1 MIEKLKAYLGRLFPV
16 ASLRA
21 YIVVMTTV
29 VTLPLIVFTGY
40 LMFKLEADERSDL
53 QRETVDDARA
63 ISRSIERRLQEMA
76 TSLNLLAQFPELESN
91 DLPAF
96 QRRIHSSLAQE
107 GLYVIVATKDGQQK
121 LNTRLPSGETLGK
134 IPEQAD
140 LSKSLSQNR
149 ITVSNIFF
157 GNTSKQWVF
166 NVTLPLPSRLA
177 STGDALIM
185 TQNAADLRPLISTEN
200 LPADWSVA
208 VLDDEDRVII
218 SSEPGKVVPGEA
230 FTEENLLGRMSGF
243 SGNFLDDHGNVF
255 AYSQFLGWSWKTV
268 IWGPASSSQ
277 VALVSTW
284 RNMMIGSVL
293 MVLAAIT
300 GAYIVGRQLR
310 SSILEIT
317 DMAERI
323 GQGEIVAPVQT
334 KITEANQVAIAL
346 SNASFDRSQAEDHML
361 LVLHELV
368 HRSKN
373 ILTLV
378 QAMMRQLARENTSIA
393 DFQREV
399 DHRLRGLGMSI
410 RALTETQWQGL
421 PIKKLIETHLDVFG
435 SVSQQVVNKG
445 EDFMLSP
452 EAAQNLGLILH
463 ELTTNSIKYGA
474 LSVKNGIVEIEW
486 QQSEREDGQEMMTIY
501 WREKNGPAAEQPSR
515 KGFGSTIVK
524 RHAEG
529 AFSGV
534 VAMDYAPSGF
544 AWTLTAPTRYFIK
557 SSKTSEAE

>member
-1 MIEKLKAYLGRLFPV
+1 
-16 ASLRA
+16 
-21 YIVVMTTV
+21 MTTV
-29 VTLPLIVFTGY
+29 VTLPLILFTGF
-40 LMFKLEADERSDL
+40 LMFKLQADERTDL
-53 QRETVDDARA
+53 QRETVEDARA

-96 QRRIHSSLAQE
+96 QRRIHTSLAQE
-107 GLYVIVATKDGQQK
+107 GLYVIVATRDGQQK
-121 LNTRLPSGETLGK
+121 LNTRVQSNEALGK
-134 IPEQAD
+134 VPAQAD
-140 LSKSLSQNR
+140 LATALSTNR
-149 ITVSNIFF
+149 ISVSNIFF
-157 GNTSKQWVF
+157 GNTSQQWVF
-166 NVTLPLPSRLA
+166 NVTLPLPPRLGA
-177 STGDALIM
+177 AGDALIM
-185 TQNAADLRPLISTEN
+185 TQNAVDLRPLISTEN
-200 LPADWSVA
+200 LPAGWSVA
-208 VLDDEDRVII
+208 VLDDADRVII
-218 SSEPGKVVPGEA
+218 SSSPDNVVPGKP
-230 FTEENLLGRMSGF
+230 FTEESLLGRMSSF
-243 SGNFLDDHGNVF
+243 SGNFLDDEGNVF

-268 IWGPASSSQ
+268 IWGPEASSQ
-277 VALVSTW
+277 AALVSTW

-293 MVLAAIT
+293 MVLGAIL

-317 DMAERI
+317 NMAERI

-346 SNASFDRSQAEDHML
+346 SNASFDRSQAEDRML

-393 DFQREV
+393 DFQKEV

-421 PIKKLIETHLDVFG
+421 PINKLIETHLDVFG
-435 SVSQQVVNKG
+435 SVSQQVINKG

-474 LSVKNGIVEIEW
+474 LSVKDGIVEIEW
-486 QQSEREDGQEMMTIY
+486 QHSEREDGQEMITIC
-501 WREKNGPAAEQPSR
+501 WREKNGPPASPPSR

-529 AFSGV
+529 AFSGLV
-534 VAMDYAPSGF
+534 DIDYAVTGF
-544 AWTLTAPTRYFIK
+544 VWTLTAPQRFFMK
-557 SSKTSEAE
+557 SAQSSTAEEKY

>member
-1 MIEKLKAYLGRLFPV
+1 
-16 ASLRA
+16 
-21 YIVVMTTV
+21 MTTV

-40 LMFKLEADERSDL
+40 LMFKLEADERADL
-53 QRETVDDARA
+53 RRETVEDARS

-76 TSLNLLAQFPELESN
+76 TSLNLLSQFPELEN
-91 DLPAF
+91 GDLQAF
-96 QRRIHSSLAQE
+96 QRRIQNSLAQE

-121 LNTRLPSGETLGK
+121 LNTRLSSSQSLSKVP
-134 IPEQAD
+134 PDAD
-140 LSKSLSQNR
+140 LSKSLAEDR
-149 ITVSNIFF
+149 TTVSNIFF

-177 STGDALIM
+177 ASGDALIM
-185 TQNAADLRPLISTEN
+185 TQNAADLSPLISTEN
-200 LPADWSVA
+200 LPVGWSVA
-208 VLDDEDRVII
+208 VLDDADRVIV
-218 SSEPGKVVPGEA
+218 SSSPDKVIPGEP

-243 SGNFLDDHGNVF
+243 SGNFLDDEGNVF

-268 IWGPASSSQ
+268 IWGPAGSSQ

-284 RNMMIGSVL
+284 RNMMVGSII
-293 MVLAAIT
+293 MVLCAIT

-310 SSILEIT
+310 SSIQEIT
-317 DMAERI
+317 NMAERI

-346 SNASFDRSQAEDHML
+346 SNASFDRSQAEDRML

-393 DFQREV
+393 DFQKEV

-435 SVSQQVVNKG
+435 SVSKQVANKG

-486 QQSEREDGQEMMTIY
+486 NRSQREDSQEMLTIC
-501 WREKNGPAAEQPSR
+501 WAEKNGPAAIPPSR
-515 KGFGSTIVK
+515 KGFGSTIIK

-529 AFSGV
+529 AFSGIV
-534 VAMDYAPSGF
+534 EMEYARTGF
-544 AWTLTAPTRYFIK
+544 VWTLIAPRQYFVKSCK
-557 SSKTSEAE
+557 SSEPE